1 LKRLVHRARVLILIA
16 GLSSLAACAHYIVQP
31 LGSSTEGADHGA
43 KRVPPSARTD
53 DVVTCGEK
61 DIYKVDVRYTIANT
75 AGMILTAG
83 LVPPTSE
90 VAWLCGVPCNGDR
103 VQVNGDAVRSGSKA
117 AVSWLWSALPE
128 TVTVDCERAYLAKL
142 DVSSNVGQRLISVLS
157 LGVASPRTVTWECAP
172 RCDTSAPFL
181 PLPGAVENQKPGEAR

>member
-1 LKRLVHRARVLILIA
+1 MKRLVHGARVLALVA
-16 GLSSLAACAHYIVQP
+16 LLPTLAACSHFIVQP

-53 DVVTCGEK
+53 DVVACGGK
-61 DIYKVDVRYTIANT
+61 DIYKVDVRYSIANT

-90 VAWLCGVPCNGDR
+90 VTWLCGVPCNGVR
-103 VQVNGDAVRSGSKA
+103 VQVNGDAAHSGSKA
-117 AVSWLWSALPE
+117 AISWLWSALPE
-128 TVTVDCERAYLAKL
+128 TVTVDCERAYLAKI

-157 LGVASPRTVTWECAP
+157 LGIASPRTVTWECAL
-172 RCDTSAPFL
+172 RCDTSELFL
-181 PLPGAVENQKPGEAR
+181 PPPGAVQNPTPDETR